1 MPVRIRNAIEGK
13 RKRGENVKTGENE
26 AQANGNSS
34 STGRWKADAQSKIVE
49 LPGRQ
54 DLPAFETER
63 KTQETKLISSF
74 N

>member
-13 RKRGENVKTGENE
+13 RKRGENVKVGKNE

-49 LPGRQ
+49 LPGSRDDTKDDRLLRQ
-54 DLPAFETER
+54 KR
-63 KTQETKLISSF
+63 RHKRQS
-74 N
+74 

>member
-13 RKRGENVKTGENE
+13 RKRGENDKTGKNE

-49 LPGRQ
+49 LPGNR
-54 DLPAFETER
+54 DDTKDDRLFDGRR
-63 KTQETKLISSF
+63 KYQE
-74 N
+74 

>member
-13 RKRGENVKTGENE
+13 RKRGENVKTGKNE

-49 LPGRQ
+49 LPGSRDDTIDNRLLRQ
-54 DLPAFETER
+54 KR
-63 KTQETKLISSF
+63 RHKR
-74 N
+74 